1 MEYTIQKLAELAG
14 VTTRTLRWY
23 HRIGLLTPS
32 RIGENGYRYYGRAEV
47 DRLQQILF
55 YRALGVELARIGAIL
70 DDPSFDRL
78 DALRGHLAALE
89 KEEGRIQ
96 ELIHTV
102 KRTILSEE
110 RNEFMSDEAKFEAF
124 KRRTVA
130 HNEEVYGARYGAE
143 IREKYGDEEAER
155 ASRDILDLTPERYQS
170 WKDTGEAI
178 QRKLEEAVRS
188 GADPAGEAGRALA
201 ELHRAWLSFG
211 SSPYDPAR
219 QDWRSCMYRMNALRP
234 IMTKAFPAAPASC
247 GTQCCPTFRRQSNG
261 VGRAPCGVR
270 PTFPFGYVGSGSRN
284 ISARESRRGR
294 QAVRTVRVPKRGVS
308 SPLRTAPAT
317 KERISP

>member
-32 RIGENGYRYYGRAEV
+32 RIGENGYRYYGGAEV

-110 RNEFMSDEAKFEAF
+110 RNEFMSDEAKFEAC
-124 KRRTVA
+124 KRRAVEA
-130 HNEEVYGARYGAE
+130 NEAR
-143 IREKYGDEEAER
+143 
-155 ASRDILDLTPERYQS
+155 
-170 WKDTGEAI
+170 
-178 QRKLEEAVRS
+178 
-188 GADPAGEAGRALA
+188 
-201 ELHRAWLSFG
+201 
-211 SSPYDPAR
+211 
-219 QDWRSCMYRMNALRP
+219 
-234 IMTKAFPAAPASC
+234 
-247 GTQCCPTFRRQSNG
+247 
-261 VGRAPCGVR
+261 
-270 PTFPFGYVGSGSRN
+270 
-284 ISARESRRGR
+284 
-294 QAVRTVRVPKRGVS
+294 
-308 SPLRTAPAT
+308 
-317 KERISP
+317 

>member
-32 RIGENGYRYYGRAEV
+32 RIGENGYRYYGGAEV

-124 KRRTVA
+124 KRRAVEE
-130 HNEEVYGARYGAE
+130 NEARYGAE

-155 ASRDILDLTPERYQS
+155 ASRDIYQGNAQGNAAPRGQARHS
-170 WKDTGEAI
+170 VSGGGGRPLRRGPGRGGRPSAGGAAPGV
-178 QRKLEEAVRS
+178 AVLWQQPLRS
-188 GADPAGEAGRALA
+188 G
-201 ELHRAWLSFG
+201 
-211 SSPYDPAR
+211 
-219 QDWRSCMYRMNALRP
+219 Q
-234 IMTKAFPAAPASC
+234 APRT
-247 GTQCCPTFRRQSNG
+247 GG
-261 VGRAPCGVR
+261 
-270 PTFPFGYVGSGSRN
+270 
-284 ISARESRRGR
+284 
-294 QAVRTVRVPKRGVS
+294 AVCTG
-308 SPLRTAPAT
+308 
-317 KERISP
+317 

>member
-32 RIGENGYRYYGRAEV
+32 RIGENGYRYYGGAEV

-89 KEEGRIQ
+89 REEGRIQ

-124 KRRTVA
+124 KRRAVEE
-130 HNEEVYGARYGAE
+130 NEARYGAE

-155 ASRDILDLTPERYQS
+155 A
-170 WKDTGEAI
+170 KDTGEAI

-219 QDWRSCMYRMNALRP
+219 HRGLAELYVQDERFTAYYDKSVPGCARFLRD
-234 IMTKAFPAAPASC
+234 AVLSHVPAA
-247 GTQCCPTFRRQSNG
+247 
-261 VGRAPCGVR
+261 
-270 PTFPFGYVGSGSRN
+270 
-284 ISARESRRGR
+284 E
-294 QAVRTVRVPKRGVS
+294 
-308 SPLRTAPAT
+308 
-317 KERISP
+317 

>member
-32 RIGENGYRYYGRAEV
+32 RIGENGYRYYGGAEV

-124 KRRTVA
+124 KRRAVEE
-130 HNEEVYGARYGAE
+130 NEARYGAE

-170 WKDTGEAI
+170 WKD
-178 QRKLEEAVRS
+178 S
-188 GADPAGEAGRALA
+188 
-201 ELHRAWLSFG
+201 
-211 SSPYDPAR
+211 
-219 QDWRSCMYRMNALRP
+219 
-234 IMTKAFPAAPASC
+234 
-247 GTQCCPTFRRQSNG
+247 
-261 VGRAPCGVR
+261 
-270 PTFPFGYVGSGSRN
+270 
-284 ISARESRRGR
+284 
-294 QAVRTVRVPKRGVS
+294 
-308 SPLRTAPAT
+308 
-317 KERISP
+317 

>member
-32 RIGENGYRYYGRAEV
+32 RIGENGYRYYGGAEV

-124 KRRTVA
+124 KRRAVEE
-130 HNEEVYGARYGAE
+130 NEARYGAE

-201 ELHRAWLSFG
+201 KLHRAWLSFG

-219 QDWRSCMYRMNALRP
+219 HRGLAELYVQDERFTAYYDKSVPGCARFLRD
-234 IMTKAFPAAPASC
+234 AVLSHVPAA
-247 GTQCCPTFRRQSNG
+247 
-261 VGRAPCGVR
+261 
-270 PTFPFGYVGSGSRN
+270 
-284 ISARESRRGR
+284 E
-294 QAVRTVRVPKRGVS
+294 
-308 SPLRTAPAT
+308 
-317 KERISP
+317 

>member
-32 RIGENGYRYYGRAEV
+32 RIGENGYRYYGGAEV

-89 KEEGRIQ
+89 REEGRIQ

-124 KRRTVA
+124 KRRAVEE
-130 HNEEVYGARYGAE
+130 NEARYGAE

-155 ASRDILDLTPERYQS
+155 
-170 WKDTGEAI
+170 AI

-219 QDWRSCMYRMNALRP
+219 HRGLAELYVQDERFTAYYDKSVPGCARFLRD
-234 IMTKAFPAAPASC
+234 AVLSHVPAA
-247 GTQCCPTFRRQSNG
+247 
-261 VGRAPCGVR
+261 
-270 PTFPFGYVGSGSRN
+270 
-284 ISARESRRGR
+284 E
-294 QAVRTVRVPKRGVS
+294 
-308 SPLRTAPAT
+308 
-317 KERISP
+317 

>member
-1 MEYTIQKLAELAG
+1 MQDGIFHSSPVAPVRGDHPHPAL
-14 VTTRTLRWY
+14 VPPDR
-23 HRIGLLTPS
+23 LLTPS
-32 RIGENGYRYYGRAEV
+32 RIGENGYRYYGGAEV

-124 KRRTVA
+124 KRRAVEE
-130 HNEEVYGARYGAE
+130 NEARYGAE

-211 SSPYDPAR
+211 SSPTIRPGTE
-219 QDWRSCMYRMNALRP
+219 DWRSCMYRMNALRP
-234 IMTKAFPAAPASC
+234 IMTKAFPGCARFLRDAVLSHVPAA
-247 GTQCCPTFRRQSNG
+247 
-261 VGRAPCGVR
+261 
-270 PTFPFGYVGSGSRN
+270 
-284 ISARESRRGR
+284 E
-294 QAVRTVRVPKRGVS
+294 
-308 SPLRTAPAT
+308 
-317 KERISP
+317 

>member
-32 RIGENGYRYYGRAEV
+32 RIGENGYRYYGGAEV

-124 KRRTVA
+124 KRRAVEE
-130 HNEEVYGARYGAE
+130 NEARYGAE

-188 GADPAGEAGRALA
+188 GADPSGEAGRALA

-211 SSPYDPAR
+211 SSHYDPAR
-219 QDWRSCMYRMNALRP
+219 HRGLAELYVQDERFTAYYDKSVPGCARFLRD
-234 IMTKAFPAAPASC
+234 AVLSHVPAA
-247 GTQCCPTFRRQSNG
+247 
-261 VGRAPCGVR
+261 
-270 PTFPFGYVGSGSRN
+270 
-284 ISARESRRGR
+284 E
-294 QAVRTVRVPKRGVS
+294 
-308 SPLRTAPAT
+308 
-317 KERISP
+317 